1 VHERERERERE
12 TSESISSPQLSLVEL
27 QYEKKSSPGKFCSS
41 CRNIYHKIGMQIT
54 KSTDNL

>member
-1 VHERERERERE
+1 VHARERE

-41 CRNIYHKIGMQIT
+41 CRNIYDKIGMQIT